1 LGATLGD
8 GFGLPFFM
16 RGIEV
21 VVDFFGATVVVRA
34 PFFVRGS
41 FGGRVVGNAPFFVRG
56 AADEGAVGFDTP
68 RALVEETAPPRTKAP
83 TRNVAVAMR
92 AVRDEIFM
100 GTP

>member
-1 LGATLGD
+1 MGAALVTV
-8 GFGLPFFM
+8 FGLPFFM
-16 RGIEV
+16 RGIDV

-41 FGGRVVGNAPFFVRG
+41 FGGRVVGKAAFLVRG
-56 AADEGAVGFDTP
+56 AAVDGAEGLDTR
-68 RALVEETAPPRTKAP
+68 RALVDDTPPPKTNAP
-83 TRNVAVAMR
+83 TRNVAVVRR

>member
-1 LGATLGD
+1 
-8 GFGLPFFM
+8 M
-16 RGIEV
+16 RGIDV

-34 PFFVRGS
+34 PFFARGS

-68 RALVEETAPPRTKAP
+68 RALVDETAPPATKAA
-83 TRNVAVAMR
+83 TRNVAVVRR